1 MHLTERARAL
11 GEDREGGIEVLRQ
24 AVHLYSGPF
33 APLLDS
39 DWAQSYRLR
48 LEERFTE
55 TATRLNR
62 QLLRQA
68 DYAAAIE
75 VSERLLESDPY
86 SETAVYQLMH
96 ALSALGDR
104 DSAIRTYRRYSDLL
118 ELELGI
124 KPGHEIQQL
133 HSEIRSKAKEIP
145 LEPL

>member
-1 MHLTERARAL
+1 
-11 GEDREGGIEVLRQ
+11 
-24 AVHLYSGPF
+24 LYSGPF

-55 TATRLNR
+55 IATRLNR

-104 DSAIRTYRRYSDLL
+104 DSAIRAYRRYSDLL